1 MAQRIRYLCIGI
13 LAAIFL
19 VLPLG
24 INHARGDE
32 GHSGGD
38 TTSGSVL
45 GFEGQHHP
53 VWRLQGGNPFL
64 IGGYGDNF
72 SHDGSSVTPLI
83 GKAKVVLDAEKNTG
97 TARFTVFGTVNPEKG
112 KTYTGEITLHYRV
125 GSGGP
130 AFQEGGVADFV
141 YLHGDTGQD
150 APVMPKIRTF
160 LGSWGSADVFING
173 VSVGKTPIKEPLWV
187 MPGLNKIVVA
197 KKGFARREVAFTGRQ
212 TGAVVARQ
220 IKLLTPT
227 DQVKQNRVWK
237 QLQESLRR
245 KARSH
250 WRRYLQIDPTGGWAH
265 LARRRLEE

>member
-1 MAQRIRYLCIGI
+1 MAQRIRYLCIGT
-13 LAAIFL
+13 LVAMFL

-24 INHARGDE
+24 INHAHGDE

-45 GFEGQHHP
+45 GFEGQHRP

-173 VSVGKTPIKEPLWV
+173 ELVYPNLMAHIMYTERGRDPVTQTVHKGDGKSIYDPKTPADGSVVDPNGRELHFVAHNMKEDKGNFPPHKVWIH
-187 MPGLNKIVVA
+187 LNFESV
-197 KKGFARREVAFTGRQ
+197 RD
-212 TGAVVARQ
+212 GAG
-220 IKLLTPT
+220 
-227 DQVKQNRVWK
+227 
-237 QLQESLRR
+237 SG
-245 KARSH
+245 
-250 WRRYLQIDPTGGWAH
+250 Y
-265 LARRRLEE
+265 